1 MIIKIYHWYLV
12 SSKLAQYLKF
22 SWGLIWAQDFTFN
35 AYIVSIEIFEIL
47 GWELNIYIKKTGIE
61 IEDEDGDDGC

>member
-1 MIIKIYHWYLV
+1 MSLLP
-12 SSKLAQYLKF
+12 SKLAQYPKS
-22 SWGLIWAQDFTFN
+22 SWGLIWGQGFTFN